1 MGCGGGRLSPKGTI
15 QGVGCPLASKPPCP
29 TVLTLHLHS
38 TPVPPLPHPIPT
50 PHHPRAHPLIS
61 QQSCPNPYH
70 RNMGLGCPPLL
81 LLPLQSLQ
89 LPQPEGSPSKAS
101 AVPWQQH
108 SHFGGK
114 AVRGSAG
121 TRNSTSPTS
130 TSIWEGKGRGRA
142 APGRH
147 NPGEGH
153 TQWGQPGKTSSP
165 GSSIPEAGSPQEP
178 PTLQV
183 CAYLCVCLSGGLSV
197 CLSGSCGLIL
207 GRTPWGCPKVQS
219 QQHHPVL
226 RTGEWDPCSAPCL
239 PPTQPRDSPLV
250 LPGAGGTAH
259 PLSCTRMPQEGSPG
273 EQLGKGQCWAPGTVG
288 FCMVPA
294 LGEGT

>member
-15 QGVGCPLASKPPCP
+15 QGVGCLLASKPPCP
-29 TVLTLHLHS
+29 TILTLLLQS
-38 TPVPPLPHPIPT
+38 TSVPPLPHPIPT

-70 RNMGLGCPPLL
+70 RDVGLGCPPLL

-89 LPQPEGSPSKAS
+89 LPQPEGPPSKAS
-101 AVPWQQH
+101 PVPWQQH

-121 TRNSTSPTS
+121 TRNSTSLTS

-142 APGRH
+142 APARH
-147 NPGEGH
+147 NPGEWH

-165 GSSIPEAGSPQEP
+165 GSSIPKAGSPPRTPNP
-178 PTLQV
+178 PG
-183 CAYLCVCLSGGLSV
+183 LCLPLRVSLWWAQQGWGLR
-197 CLSGSCGLIL
+197 CLIL
-207 GRTPWGCPKVQS
+207 GWTPWGCPKVQS

-226 RTGEWDPCSAPCL
+226 RTGEWDPRSAPCL
-239 PPTQPRDSPLV
+239 PPSQPRDSPLV

-259 PLSCTRMPQEGSPG
+259 PLSCPRMAQDGFPG
-273 EQLGKGQCWAPGTVG
+273 EQQGKGQCWAPGMVG
-288 FCMVPA
+288 FWVVPA
-294 LGEGT
+294 L